1 MKMFKNAL
9 LLGGV
14 MATFALTSCLKGGNS
29 ASYTAI
35 GTVTTDKLGQ
45 TVFYADNAGAT
56 YRADNKDALAN
67 LDNRRITC
75 KMDINYDNQTSND
88 YILTTISDVKK
99 LTEHPYVPELSQPAD
114 TLGMCKDT
122 LFVTP
127 ITSTATV
134 CIQQKKYYINL
145 NINYLA
151 QKKDAGPEHEF
162 TIYYDAAET
171 NKPENSKNI
180 YLLLTHNENGEIP
193 GGKEM
198 KTALET
204 FDITTYVND
213 KDKKAEGNVYLTYYT
228 SNGKKTLMLPFVNY
242 EFSQL

>member
-35 GTVTTDKLGQ
+35 GTVSSDKYGN

-56 YRADNKDALAN
+56 YRPDNNILSDSE
-67 LDNRRITC
+67 NRRITC
-75 KMDINYDNQTSND
+75 KMDINYDNQSSND
-88 YILTTISDVKK
+88 YILTTISEVKK
-99 LTEHPYVPELSQPAD
+99 LNEQNVYDITEPGD
-114 TLGMCKDT
+114 TLEMSKDT

-134 CIQQKKYYINL
+134 CMQQKKYFINL

-151 QKKDAGPEHEF
+151 QKKDAGPEHKF
-162 TIYYDAAET
+162 TVYYDATEAS
-171 NKPENSKNI
+171 KPENSKNI
-180 YLLLTHNENGEIP
+180 YLLLTHDENGEIP

-204 FDITTYVND
+204 IDITSYVND
-213 KDKKAEGNVYLTYYT
+213 KEKKAEGNVYLTYYT
-228 SNGKKTLMLPFVNY
+228 SKGKTTTLLPFVNY
-242 EFSQL
+242 EFSQQ

>member
-9 LLGGV
+9 LLGGM

-35 GTVTTDKLGQ
+35 GTVSSDKYGN
-45 TVFYADNAGAT
+45 TVFYADNAGVT
-56 YRADNKDALAN
+56 YRPDNNILSDSE
-67 LDNRRITC
+67 NRRITC
-75 KMDINYDNQTSND
+75 KMDINYDNQSSND
-88 YILTTISDVKK
+88 YILTTISEVKK
-99 LTEHPYVPELSQPAD
+99 LNEQYIRDLNSTED
-114 TLGMCKDT
+114 TLGMSKDT

-127 ITSTATV
+127 ITSSATV
-134 CIQQKKYYINL
+134 CIQQKQYYINL

-162 TIYYDAAET
+162 TIYNDVTKT
-171 NKPENSKNI
+171 NESKTDI
-180 YLLLTHNENGEIP
+180 YLLLVHHENGEIP

-204 FDITTYVND
+204 YDITTLVND
-213 KDKKAEGNVYLTYYT
+213 KE
-228 SNGKKTLMLPFVNY
+228 KKTQGKVHLTFHSSKGDSKVEMPFVNY
-242 EFSQL
+242 DFNQQ

>member
-35 GTVTTDKLGQ
+35 GTVATDKVGQ
-45 TVFYADNAGAT
+45 TVFYADNAGSV
-56 YRADNKDALAN
+56 YRADNDI
-67 LDNRRITC
+67 LDGSIGKRITC
-75 KMDINYDNQTSND
+75 KMDINYDNQSSSN
-88 YILTTISDVKK
+88 YIISTISDIKK
-99 LTEHPYVPELSQPAD
+99 LNRQDIFDLNTPQD
-114 TLGMCKDT
+114 TAGMSKDT
-122 LFVTP
+122 LFITP
-127 ITSTATV
+127 ITSTATT
-134 CIQQKKYYINL
+134 CIQQQKYYVNL

-151 QKKDAGPEHEF
+151 QKKDAGPEHKF
-162 TIYYDAAET
+162 KVYYDAAESS
-171 NKPENSKNI
+171 KPENSKNI
-180 YLLLTHNENGEIP
+180 YLLLTHDENGEIP

-204 FDITTYVND
+204 YDITQYVIE
-213 KDKKAEGNVYLTYYT
+213 KDKKAEGNVIMTYYG
-228 SNGKKTLMLPFVNY
+228 SKGKTTLSMPFINY